1 MGHFSINKGSCRTK
15 MSAIDA
21 ALDAVA
27 VVFLL
32 AAMVYSMR
40 LIQLTANAEIVAL
53 SKPKTV
59 FRYMAFA
66 FTSLLLSPLMGLISD
81 VWHPLPLISQVQDI
95 LLILT
100 AFFSTVAIFTA
111 LYFYRAAPDKT
122 RPLQKSPEISN

>member
-1 MGHFSINKGSCRTK
+1 

-21 ALDAVA
+21 ALEMVA

-32 AAMVYSMR
+32 AAMVYSMK

-59 FRYMAFA
+59 FRYMSFAFA
-66 FTSLLLSPLMGLISD
+66 ALLLSPILG
-81 VWHPLPLISQVQDI
+81 LISQVWRTLPLVNEARDV

-100 AFFSTVAIFTA
+100 AFFSTVAIYTA
-111 LYFYRAAPDKT
+111 LYFYRSAPEKM
-122 RPLQKSPEISN
+122 RSVAEITN

>member
-1 MGHFSINKGSCRTK
+1 

-21 ALDAVA
+21 ALEMVA

-32 AAMVYSMR
+32 AAMVYVMK

-59 FRYMAFA
+59 FRYMSFAFA
-66 FTSLLLSPLMGLISD
+66 ALLLSPLMGLVSD
-81 VWHPLPLISQVQDI
+81 IWHTLPLINEVKDV

-100 AFFSTVAIFTA
+100 SLFSTVAIYTA
-111 LYFYRAAPDKT
+111 LYFYRQAPEKS
-122 RPLQKSPEISN
+122 RPTVKNAEEITN